1 MFKQMHLRQV
11 KCRPNAARPPVIPA
25 EAPKQTDKSKETGYE
40 NPRKKKKY
48 MNLLLEIG
56 PFTLW

>member
-25 EAPKQTDKSKETGYE
+25 EAPKQTDKSKETDMKIPE
-40 NPRKKKKY
+40 KKK
-48 MNLLLEIG
+48 I
-56 PFTLW
+56 T